1 MSQLAVVLQNV
12 IVLYTLGD
20 SYLLRDREN
29 ISQVF
34 VRNICQLF
42 AVFYQLGIESI
53 FQHAKLRFP
62 TFWDD

>member
-1 MSQLAVVLQNV
+1 MGQPAVVLQNV

-20 SYLLRDREN
+20 GYLLRDREN

-34 VRNICQLF
+34 VRNVCQLF
-42 AVFYQLGIESI
+42 TVFYQLDIESI
-53 FQHAKLRFP
+53 FRHAKLRLP